1 MNLEVDIL
9 FKTEGGNLYSLN
21 FSEYKP
27 NSNIAFPVV
36 EISLVLKERKRN
48 VNPLKVF
55 SFIIK
60 KIVEYLSVRDV
71 ILYYY
76 ADNTPIYYRNSD
88 KHNFISPQ
96 HFRSYLFYTLF
107 TKENPE
113 DLLISNRV
121 IPNIQIGN
129 HYLSFIYKQKHQPYV
144 DILIEELEEY
154 QK

>member
-27 NSNIAFPVV
+27 NANIAFPVV
-36 EISLVLKERKRN
+36 EISLALKEQKRN
-48 VNPLKVF
+48 INPLKVF

-60 KIVEYLSVRDV
+60 KIVEYLSERDV

-76 ADNTPIYYRNSD
+76 ADNAPIYYRDRD
-88 KHNFISPQ
+88 KHHFISPQ
-96 HFRSYLFYTLF
+96 HFRSYLFHTLF
-107 TKENPE
+107 TKENPK

-121 IPNIQIGN
+121 IPNIHIGN
-129 HYLSFIYKQKHQPYV
+129 HYISFIYKQKHQPYV
-144 DILIEELEEY
+144 DILTEELEEY

>member
-36 EISLVLKERKRN
+36 EISLVLKEQKRKT
-48 VNPLKVF
+48 NPFKVF
-55 SFIIK
+55 SFIIE

-76 ADNTPIYYRNSD
+76 ADNAPIYYRNSD
-88 KHNFISPQ
+88 THCFISPQ
-96 HFRSYLFYTLF
+96 HFRSYLFHTLF

-113 DLLISNRV
+113 DLLISNSV